1 MRVRREILGDDSDSE
16 SGDDDDDDDDDDE
29 EEEGGGGG
37 GGGGD
42 GGIITDLTEQ
52 DLVNLRRTIYL
63 TIMSS
68 AAVDECAHKLMKLK
82 LREGQEVEIATML
95 IECCAQERHAP
106 PRPALPDPPPRDP
119 GPICLRLPRS
129 RRASPDLAAGA
140 HVPPLLRPARRAL
153 LPHRPRLPGL
163 LDELLAPVDEGS
175 SH

>member
-16 SGDDDDDDDDDDE
+16 SGDDDDDDDDDE
-29 EEEGGGGG
+29 EEEEDGGGGG

-95 IECCAQERHAP
+95 IECCAQELHAP
-106 PRPALPDPPPRDP
+106 RVPRYRTPAPRSRPDLPAPPPISP
-119 GPICLRLPRS
+119 RLPRS
-129 RRASPDLAAGA
+129 RRRSARTSASTACSPSASASSTA
-140 HVPPLLRPARRAL
+140 PTRPARRAL
-153 LPHRPRLPGL
+153 SQ
-163 LDELLAPVDEGS
+163 PVHEI
-175 SH
+175 